1 MDRTLDA
8 HRTHRCNSMK
18 RVVEWYTGL
27 HWTDRWVCG
36 EHQSSWQWGGAGHRE
51 VSKTS
56 LVVCRCWEW
65 QLEQG
70 SLRLSQS
77 PSHTSQVLVTCYGY
91 QWQQLKSKLYQIKSC
106 SHACKSPLL
115 QHMRQIKSLLALFSA
130 WEALW
135 GFFLYALAKVTK
147 DYMVCRRQM
156 ISDHELCDVW
166 SQGYSFGLQ
175 FGLFSFKISVHTC
188 KCAHT
193 RQLKQIQEVCPHF
206 FLKSLGLFKVVPPV
220 RMSHWPHNGPQW
232 QPVLRRA
239 LIAGE
244 CHSGRV

>member
-1 MDRTLDA
+1 MDRTLDE

-135 GFFLYALAKVTK
+135 RFFWYALAKVTK

-156 ISDHELCDVW
+156 IWSWIMWCLEPRIQFWAAVW
-166 SQGYSFGLQ
+166 SILIQNQCTHMQMLTYTSAEANPGGLSP
-175 FGLFSFKISVHTC
+175 LFFEIPGT
-188 KCAHT
+188 
-193 RQLKQIQEVCPHF
+193 F
-206 FLKSLGLFKVVPPV
+206 
-220 RMSHWPHNGPQW
+220 
-232 QPVLRRA
+232 
-239 LIAGE
+239 
-244 CHSGRV
+244 